1 MSDYYEELKKLGIPM
16 SVDAA
21 MDILYDDGMSVDMAA
36 EMSFAAWKS
45 GKDPESFARHVVK
58 LRKAA
63 RGE

>member
-1 MSDYYEELKKLGIPM
+1 MSDYYDELKKLGIPM

-21 MDILYDDGMSVDMAA
+21 VCILVDDGMSVDNAVDL
-36 EMSFAAWKS
+36 SVAAWRS
-45 GKDPESFARHVVK
+45 EKDPESFARHVVK